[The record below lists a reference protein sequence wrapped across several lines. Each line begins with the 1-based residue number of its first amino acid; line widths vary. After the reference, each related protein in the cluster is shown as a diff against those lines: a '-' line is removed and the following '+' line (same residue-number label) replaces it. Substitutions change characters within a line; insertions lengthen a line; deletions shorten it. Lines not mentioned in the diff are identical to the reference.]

1 MTTPQPVV
9 PPQPDASLCADI
21 ADLVAQSWSREAD
34 DFGKDPHLNHRFLA
48 LLRIRS
54 WLAAGC
60 QQQPLSDPTPHVAV
74 DRASLTAILTIEPV
88 EFPAEPH
95 GPTALVDT
103 IPRILNLIVWAQNHM
118 DIAPFEFVP
127 AVVPAVPAF
136 LRCAY
141 TPRDAGP
148 SERLLSVRV
157 ATSSGLVLATVCYET
172 DNDLLCSS
180 RDDALRKIHTIE
192 DLVTAVI
199 ADIDNA
205 LAKVWSALH
214 ELPR

>member
-1 MTTPQPVV
+1 
-9 PPQPDASLCADI
+9 
-21 ADLVAQSWSREAD
+21 
-34 DFGKDPHLNHRFLA
+34 
-48 LLRIRS
+48 
-54 WLAAGC
+54 
-60 QQQPLSDPTPHVAV
+60 
-74 DRASLTAILTIEPV
+74 
-88 EFPAEPH
+88 
-95 GPTALVDT
+95 
-103 IPRILNLIVWAQNHM
+103 M